1 MSAQI
6 QGRRGI
12 DATSQ
17 WGIAYVHKGEEL
29 IDRGHLYFRD
39 KLPPMDTTYAF
50 HVDINARC
58 LLIRLFSADS
68 SFTQVCRKHSTH
80 VSQTCEFL
88 PLEMMPQLG
97 TNLVTASDHYI
108 FHLAKE
114 SSAILELFFYPQILS
129 SM

>member
-1 MSAQI
+1 
-6 QGRRGI
+6 
-12 DATSQ
+12 
-17 WGIAYVHKGEEL
+17 
-29 IDRGHLYFRD
+29 
-39 KLPPMDTTYAF
+39 MDTTYAF

-68 SFTQVCRKHSTH
+68 SSPKCAVNTTH

-114 SSAILELFFYPQILS
+114 SSLSWNSFFIHKFYLPCEHVTHFVTHCSDFRVKTKASDQSDAALCFSIVPMIMAS
-129 SM
+129 SEF